1 MEIEVNNYTSTRKV
15 TINVDTFDKTLI
27 DISSDSNIEVPSIPK
42 RIVDFYLKQLRSKA
56 IKIEHNNDKT
66 FSLYVDILLDRFFNL
81 SFIALLYVLG
91 IILFII
97 AFIIGSNTVKILD
110 ICLLFTVINISVLLK
125 SKNNRNDFEFM
136 KVITLDF
143 YKRFSSSHN
152 LDYNINLQNP
162 YIACNEMSRFIKL
175 PLKITA
181 DELKV
186 MKQMYMYFE
195 AYAEI
200 NKGYLKY
207 GLNYTKYFLIEI

>member
-1 MEIEVNNYTSTRKV
+1 MEIEVNNYTNTRKV

-56 IKIEHNNDKT
+56 IKIEHNNNKT

-81 SFIALLYVLG
+81 PFIALLYVLG
-91 IILFII
+91 IIVFTV
-97 AFIIGSNTVKILD
+97 AFILGSNTVKILD
-110 ICLLFTVINISVLLK
+110 ICLLFTVINISILLK

-181 DELKV
+181 EELKV

-200 NKGYLKY
+200 NQGYLKY
-207 GLNYTKYFLIEI
+207 GLNYTKHFLIEI